1 MHSALLIDVSAEAVA
16 RISQTWRN
24 KKCQTMAHLIDALVG
39 ARNQC
44 AGSAGSHMSV
54 VEVTMCM
61 LTGLRPRTVQQ
72 VVSQLRRRAW
82 EPKAPGGQGGR
93 PAKSHIEVC
102 VPAGVPWDDEINGVC
117 VDAHCPNIESSAP
130 NLGESSVAQNQGR
143 SITDI
148 GICAW
153 DAWSRAAIRQ
163 HDRYTAMCVC
173 DGVCASCGCGRVVVW
188 SCARVRVCACARVRV
203 CAALCAYGRMVVWS
217 YGRVVNVVLLL
228 RSCL

>member
-1 MHSALLIDVSAEAVA
+1 VQQAFIGRNFGDVQNLHRGSHADGQGTVGTAIQEIIRNMHSALLIDVSAEAVA
-16 RISQTWRN
+16 RISQTWR
-24 KKCQTMAHLIDALVG
+24 KQKCQTMAHLIDALVG

-61 LTGLRPRTVQQ
+61 LTGLRPRTMQQ

-148 GICAW
+148 GMRLGCLVAC
-153 DAWSRAAIRQ
+153 
-163 HDRYTAMCVC
+163 RYSSA
-173 DGVCASCGCGRVVVW
+173 
-188 SCARVRVCACARVRV
+188 
-203 CAALCAYGRMVVWS
+203 
-217 YGRVVNVVLLL
+217 
-228 RSCL
+228 